1 MTNKELLEIIKR
13 LGWKNINRD
22 GDMISILYLQD
33 RVIKLLP
40 YIKKRASS
48 DLYFDLGA
56 SLGREDFSRA
66 TMHIRKR
73 RERNP
78 FSYILQHDEN
88 ISVLFVEEI
97 TESFVVNE
105 INDVIDWAKAQ
116 DLQPGIDEYA
126 ALPTG
131 SLGIYPLYHLA
142 ALAVNKDQVT
152 LLNYLNHFK
161 AGDRLDFVPYIT
173 QEYIERAYEIAC
185 K

>member
-13 LGWKNINRD
+13 LGWKNINKD
-22 GDMISILYLQD
+22 GDMVSILYLQD
-33 RVIKLLP
+33 RVIELLP
-40 YIKKRASS
+40 YIKRAGS
-48 DLYFDLGA
+48 DLYFSLGA
-56 SLGREDFSRA
+56 SLGREDFSQA
-66 TMHIRKR
+66 SKYIRK
-73 RERNP
+73 ERGRHP
-78 FSYILQHDEN
+78 FSYILHHGKERDVV
-88 ISVLFVEEI
+88 SLEEL
-97 TESFVVNE
+97 TESYVVNE

-116 DLQPGIDEYA
+116 ALQAGIDEYA

-142 ALAVNKDQVT
+142 ALAVNKDQAT

-173 QEYIERAYEIAC
+173 QDYIERAYELAC